1 MATSDDQ
8 TVPIPEPQ
16 GLPLLGNIG
25 AIDNEFPL
33 GSLLSMASKYGK
45 FSGVFFFSAPL
56 FSISMTDAMMR
67 TRISRR
73 NMEDEVPG
81 QVAGIRF
88 NAGVGQ

>member
-45 FSGVFFFSAPL
+45 FPGGVFFFFFF
-56 FSISMTDAMMR
+56 FSHERCRVEGAVTGMIQRDDRETSLYITLA
-67 TRISRR
+67 SL
-73 NMEDEVPG
+73 DE
-81 QVAGIRF
+81 
-88 NAGVGQ
+88 